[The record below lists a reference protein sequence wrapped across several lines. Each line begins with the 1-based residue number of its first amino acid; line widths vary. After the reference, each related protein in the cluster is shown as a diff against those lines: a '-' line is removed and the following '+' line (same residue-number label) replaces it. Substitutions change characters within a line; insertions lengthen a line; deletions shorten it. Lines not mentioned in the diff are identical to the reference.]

1 MAEETTKR
9 TIANFNNG
17 VGGKFPLDA
26 EGLTALQNN
35 ERLLAAIGALGGD
48 LYILSGCEDKGAA
61 GYVFVKDTDGEYPLG
76 EVLRVEGGQSVDTL
90 CLVTEGVDV
99 TAEQVTYTGA
109 YTTRHL
115 EWGTGTKMYSYSDF
129 KKLDSVATMMETIEA
144 LRQRV
149 EEIQPEAIGTI
160 KMWPSATVGPGGKE
174 LSDADSKWKL
184 CNGTATPTGKEYT
197 KILDLVGSKLPDMS
211 GQFVVGYSEGHS
223 EYGNI
228 GNTGGVEIVTL
239 TAQQSGLRRHN
250 HRVRCG
256 WKTGSAASDPDGLWF
271 SNMNQN
277 TDYTPNPRYYDIL
290 GQDTEPII
298 EPSGDCDAEQ
308 PHENRPPFIVM
319 AYIIKVKD

>member
-1 MAEETTKR
+1 MAEETTRR

-17 VGGKFPLDA
+17 VGGKFPLDT

-48 LYILSGCEDKGAA
+48 LYILSGCEDNGKA
-61 GYVFVKDTDGEYPLG
+61 GYVFVKDTDGDYPLG
-76 EVLRVEGGQSVDTL
+76 EVLRVEEGQPADTL

-115 EWGTGTKMYSYSDF
+115 EWGTGTKMYNYSAF
-129 KKLDSVATMMETIEA
+129 KKLDSVATMMETIAA

-160 KMWPSATVGPGGKE
+160 KMWPSATTGPGNIPLG
-174 LSDADSKWKL
+174 SVDSKWKL
-184 CNGTATPTGKEYT
+184 CNGTECATEWT
-197 KILDLVGSKLPDMS
+197 KLKALLGSNKLPDMS
-211 GQFVVGYSEGHS
+211 GLFVVGYSQGHS

-228 GNTGGVEIVTL
+228 VDNDGEIKKRGGEAAVRLEHKHLPSVTGHFYTVDKGN
-239 TAQQSGLRRHN
+239 S
-250 HRVRCG
+250 
-256 WKTGSAASDPDGLWF
+256 PDGKFTRESTWATYIKG
-271 SNMNQN
+271 
-277 TDYTPNPRYYDIL
+277 TDHDDSWGAKIKFDNG
-290 GQDTEPII
+290 GQ
-298 EPSGDCDAEQ
+298 SVL
-308 PHENRPPFIVM
+308 HENRPPFIVM

>member
-1 MAEETTKR
+1 MAEETTRR

-17 VGGKFPLDA
+17 VGGKFPLDT

-48 LYILSGCEDKGAA
+48 LYILSGCEDKGKA
-61 GYVFVKDTDGEYPLG
+61 GYVFVKDTDGDYPLG
-76 EVLRVEGGQSVDTL
+76 EVLRVEGGQQADTL
-90 CLVTEGVDV
+90 YLVTDGVDV

-115 EWGTGTKMYSYSDF
+115 KWGTGTKMYNYTDF

-160 KMWPSATVGPGGKE
+160 KMWPSATDGPGGKK
-174 LSDADSKWKL
+174 LSDVDSKWKL
-184 CNGTATPTGKEYT
+184 CNGADTPTGKDYE
-197 KILDLVGSKLPDMS
+197 KIFNLVGNKLPDMS
-211 GQFVVGYSEGHS
+211 GQFVVGYSHGHS

-228 GNTGGVEIVTL
+228 GNTGGEATHQL
-239 TAQQSGLRRHN
+239 TEAEMPKHRHGYGTPSWHDGRTTVSGG
-250 HRVRCG
+250 HRMPDV
-256 WKTGSAASDPDGLWF
+256 AARE
-271 SNMNQN
+271 Q
-277 TDYTPNPRYYDIL
+277 TDVA
-290 GQDTEPII
+290 G
-298 EPSGDCDAEQ
+298 GGQ
-308 PHENRPPFIVM
+308 PHENRPPYIVM

>member
-1 MAEETTKR
+1 MAEETTRR

-17 VGGKFPLDA
+17 VGGKFPLDT

-48 LYILSGCEDKGAA
+48 LYILSGCEDKGKA
-61 GYVFVKDTDGEYPLG
+61 GYVFVKDTDGDYPLG
-76 EVLRVEGGQSVDTL
+76 EVLRVEKGQEADTL
-90 CLVTEGVDV
+90 CLVTDGVDV

-115 EWGTGTKMYSYSDF
+115 EWGTGTKMYSYSAF
-129 KKLDSVATMMETIEA
+129 KKLDSVATMMKTIAA

-160 KMWPSATVGPGGKE
+160 KMWPSATKGPGGKE

-184 CNGTATPTGKEYT
+184 CDGTATPTGKDYET
-197 KILDLVGSKLPDMS
+197 ILGLVGNKLPDMK
-211 GQFVVGYSEGHS
+211 GQFVVGYSPEHS
-223 EYGNI
+223 EYGYIVDNAGEI
-228 GNTGGVEIVTL
+228 KNRGGEATVPLKYEEMP
-239 TAQQSGLRRHN
+239 SHRH
-250 HRVRCG
+250 
-256 WKTGSAASDPDGLWF
+256 S
-271 SNMNQN
+271 
-277 TDYTPNPRYYDIL
+277 IL
-290 GQDTEPII
+290 GHWGSKENGQQDSLIYNGCSWLPQGADPGTNGGTRWRI
-298 EPSGDCDAEQ
+298 DFCDYAGEGH

>member
-1 MAEETTKR
+1 MAEETTRR

-17 VGGKFPLDA
+17 VGGKFPLDT

-48 LYILSGCEDKGAA
+48 LYILSGCEDKGKA
-61 GYVFVKDTDGEYPLG
+61 GYVFVKDTGGDYPLG
-76 EVLRVEGGQSVDTL
+76 EVLRVEEGQPADTL

-115 EWGTGTKMYSYSDF
+115 EWGTGTKVYSYSAF
-129 KKLDSVATMMETIEA
+129 KKLDSVATMMETIKA
-144 LRQRV
+144 LRQKV

-160 KMWPSATVGPGGKE
+160 KMWPSATKGPGGKE

-184 CNGTATPTGKEYT
+184 CNGADTPTGEEYT
-197 KILDLVGSKLPDMS
+197 TILGLVGNKLPDMS
-211 GQFVVGYSEGHS
+211 GQFVVGYSKDHS

-228 GNTGGVEIVTL
+228 GNTGGKATVKL
-239 TAQQSGLRRHN
+239 TGKQSGIQN
-250 HRVRCG
+250 HTHLMGLTLSGNGMARGDYANRSSIDSG
-256 WKTGSAASDPDGLWF
+256 GGNSTWGTGHIDA
-271 SNMNQN
+271 
-277 TDYTPNPRYYDIL
+277 
-290 GQDTEPII
+290 I
-298 EPSGDCDAEQ
+298 EA
-308 PHENRPPFIVM
+308 HENRPPFIVM